1 MTRRDTSETAKRQA
15 VLDRRGFVAGMAAA
29 GLSTVGVQSARS
41 AKAGANKYRVAVIG
55 HTGKGNYGHGL
66 DQVWLEIPDA
76 RIVAVADADPK
87 GLDAAVTR
95 PGNPAG
101 FADYRKMLDEVKPDL
116 VAVAPRWL
124 DQHCEMVVAAAER
137 GARGIY
143 LEKPMCPTLAEADRM
158 VAACEKHNVKLAIA
172 HQTRYSPKLPVV
184 RELIASGRIGQVME
198 FRGRGKEDR
207 RGGGEDLW
215 VLGTHVLNLTDHLG
229 GTPQWCFGRVT
240 QEGKPVTP
248 DDVAPGPEGI
258 GPLAGDEVHAMYGL
272 EGGRTAYFDSV
283 RNMGTG
289 HPRFGLW
296 IYGSEGV
303 IRLTT
308 GHLPGMYF
316 LPDPFWS
323 PGRSGK
329 AWLPITSAGVDQPEP
344 LSDGGLHAGNVL
356 AVQDLIAAVEEDRD
370 PQSNIYEART
380 AIEMIVA
387 VFESHRLGAPVTLPL
402 ENRENPLTLP
412 FTKAGGKS

>member
-1 MTRRDTSETAKRQA
+1 MTRRDSSGTAKQQA
-15 VLDRRGFVAGMAAA
+15 VLDRRGFVAGVAAA
-29 GLSTVGVQSARS
+29 GLSTVGVHSARS
-41 AKAGANKYRVAVIG
+41 AEAGAKKYRVAVIG

-66 DQVWLEIPDA
+66 DRVWMEVPQTE
-76 RIVAVADADPK
+76 IVAVADAEPK
-87 GLDAAVTR
+87 GLSAAVSR
-95 PGNPAG
+95 LDNPAG
-101 FADYRKMLDEVKPDL
+101 FADYRKMLDKVKPDL

-124 DQHCEMVVAAAER
+124 DQHCEMVVAAAQS

-143 LEKPMCPTLAEADRM
+143 LEKPMCPTMAEADRM
-158 VAACEKHNVKLAIA
+158 VAACEKNNVKLAIA
-172 HQTRYSPKLPVV
+172 HQTRYSPRLPVV
-184 RELIASGRIGQVME
+184 QKLIDSGGIGRVME
-198 FRGRGKEDR
+198 FRARGKEDR

-215 VLGTHVLNLTDHLG
+215 VLGTHVLNLTNLFG
-229 GTPQWCFGRVT
+229 GAPQWCFGRVT

-248 DDVAPGPEGI
+248 DDVFDGPEGI
-258 GPLAGDEVHAMYGL
+258 GPLAGDEVHATYGL
-272 EGGRTAYFDSV
+272 EGGKTAYFDSV

-308 GHLPGMYF
+308 GHLSRMYY

-329 AWLPITSAGVDQPEP
+329 AWLPITSAGVDKPEP
-344 LSDGGLHAGNVL
+344 LTDGGLYAGNVL
-356 AVQDLIAAVEEDRD
+356 AVNDLLAAIEEDRN
-370 PQSNIYEART
+370 PQSSIYEART

-387 VFESHRLGAPVTLPL
+387 VFESHRTGGPVTMPL
-402 ENRENPLTLP
+402 KNRENPLTMA
-412 FTKAGGKS
+412 FG